1 MAKLEPVPHPSA
13 SPRTRVEVLEQR
25 LEHIRQ
31 LKRHYTD
38 HYGALME
45 RIPVLAAS
53 LQYAQHAVLLSAPDK
68 RPKKGA
74 DGSAA
79 SKPPPGRSNGN
90 TGLLP
95 LGPAVDNATAE
106 GTEQKVGRPDSPR
119 RAAPPLPSFSDA
131 EEDAV
136 DVLCVDAPQATADT
150 LSLIHI

>member
-1 MAKLEPVPHPSA
+1 
-13 SPRTRVEVLEQR
+13 
-25 LEHIRQ
+25 
-31 LKRHYTD
+31 
-38 HYGALME
+38 ME

-150 LSLIHI
+150 PATRLPACLAAQQDSLQGIGDRERVAAAAAAMEMDSRTACALSLIHI